1 MKKRVA
7 IVLHG
12 LSANGIETLF
22 ANLSDHWDYE
32 KFEIYYLLAVDKG
45 AKPLWED
52 KVVSNGVKVIHITDL
67 DGRKLLKWPQN
78 LKSALKQYGPFDA
91 IHVNM
96 ESLNGIHLNV
106 ARKAGINVRI
116 CHAHNSSNVAN
127 KGIKGFV
134 KKTYLAKMKKMMHKN
149 ATCNLACSDLAGDN
163 FYGKNNYTVIYNGID
178 LNSFSK
184 TSTNIPNKYPVFIT
198 VGRMAEQ
205 KNPIFLVDV
214 FNEIVKLIPQA
225 KLIWIGSGSLEGEI
239 KSRVSG
245 YHLDNSV
252 EFLGVISDVYN
263 ILPKADYFLFPSLF
277 EGLGNV
283 LIEAQA
289 AGLDCFVSDDDLV
302 PKMADCGKCVFI
314 SLEKNAAEWAK
325 IIFEYIK
332 SGKHNEVDQ
341 EKLSR
346 FDIKN
351 MARELE
357 KIYAQ

>member
-12 LSANGIETLF
+12 LGPGGIGTLF

-45 AKPLWED
+45 ANQFWED
-52 KVVSNGVKVIHITDL
+52 RVVSNGVKVIHITDL
-67 DGRKLLKWPQN
+67 DGKKLLKWPQN
-78 LKSALKQYGPFDA
+78 LKNTLKQYGPFDA

-96 ESLNGIHLNV
+96 DMLNGINLNV
-106 ARKAGINVRI
+106 AKKAGINVRV
-116 CHAHNSSNVAN
+116 CHAHTLSNKKS
-127 KGIKGFV
+127 KGIKSFV
-134 KKTYLAKMKKMMHKN
+134 KSLYLAKMKKMIRKN
-149 ATCNLACSDLAGDN
+149 ATCNLACSDVAGDY
-163 FYGKNNYTVIYNGID
+163 FYVKNNYTMVYNGID
-178 LNSFSK
+178 LNLY
-184 TSTNIPNKYPVFIT
+184 TNTKNNTNEYPVFIT
-198 VGRMAEQ
+198 AGRIDEE

-225 KLIWIGSGSLEGEI
+225 KLIWVGSGSLEGEI

-277 EGLGNV
+277 EGLSV
-283 LIEAQA
+283 ALAEAQA
-289 AGLDCFVSDDDLV
+289 AGLDCFVSDTV
-302 PKMADCGKCVFI
+302 SRMSDCGKCVFI